1 MAKKKAPRRWL
12 ARWAAAAG
20 CLALGAAAGFG
31 AYMVQPRTYTATTA
45 VLVLPTFAGYESD
58 VSGSATNSA
67 VAIETEAELAHS
79 ASVAASAA
87 GQLGG
92 RMTPGELLSATT
104 VSVPTNSTVLQI
116 QVVADE
122 AELARDASAAVA
134 DVYLQRRVD
143 AAKAQN
149 EGVVETLNTSKSTLT
164 QRLQENAA
172 ALQSV
177 GANDV
182 GGRALLESE
191 RGVLV
196 SQIAD
201 INSRLVSL
209 QSGVTTGG
217 EVITEAATPS
227 RPTSPNLW
235 INLGAGLIVGGTAAA
250 GLLLLLDR
258 RDRLHAQQSSRMAA
272 ARSLGSLG
280 VGADPAAELARNK
293 AAAVSRICT
302 EIDEFPGA
310 PGPTVCVGLG
320 DPELVTGLVAM
331 LNTSWAGDRGGSVL
345 VIPNST
351 GLASTVVPHGAG
363 LADALRTD
371 RPVTDVLERRP
382 GAATAVLGPGLGTS
396 ALAPS
401 VMRSRLSSLWE
412 DLEHEIGGVVI
423 DLLPPLGTVEAQSIL
438 RTAGRIV
445 IVNTAEAPEGDEI
458 AAVFED
464 LDYLALSHLIVGAIE
479 ARPETAEE
487 RADLEPAGV
496 QQRPAETKPAVSV
509 PAPARGGLLR
519 RAKSPKAADRP
530 AAAAPP
536 EASAENR
543 DTGDSATD
551 AAPVRTGRGE

>member
-1 MAKKKAPRRWL
+1 
-12 ARWAAAAG
+12 
-20 CLALGAAAGFG
+20 
-31 AYMVQPRTYTATTA
+31 
-45 VLVLPTFAGYESD
+45 
-58 VSGSATNSA
+58 
-67 VAIETEAELAHS
+67 
-79 ASVAASAA
+79 
-87 GQLGG
+87 
-92 RMTPGELLSATT
+92 MTPGELLSATT
-104 VSVPTNSTVLQI
+104 VNVPTNSTVLQI
-116 QVVADE
+116 QVVAGE
-122 AELARDASAAVA
+122 AELARDASKAVA

-149 EGVVETLNTSKSTLT
+149 EGVIETLNTSKTTLT

-182 GGRALLESE
+182 GGKALLESE

-201 INSRLVSL
+201 LNSRMVSL
-209 QSGVTTGG
+209 QSGVTKGG

-272 ARSLGSLG
+272 ARSLGSLS
-280 VGADPAAELARNK
+280 VGTDPGAELARNK
-293 AAAVSRICT
+293 AAAVTRICT

-345 VIPNST
+345 VVPNSA
-351 GLASTVVPHGAG
+351 GLPSAAVPHGAG

-401 VMRSRLSSLWE
+401 VMRSRLTSLWE
-412 DLEHEIGGVVI
+412 DLEHEVGGVVI

-464 LDYLALSHLIVGAIE
+464 LDFLALSHLIVGAVE
-479 ARPETAEE
+479 ARPETSEDRDE
-487 RADLEPAGV
+487 VGCCVDPSRRRAPPRQWARPGRSPR
-496 QQRPAETKPAVSV
+496 QRSPAV
-509 PAPARGGLLR
+509 PPPPMWTLTAQQPTRPRCG
-519 RAKSPKAADRP
+519 P
-530 AAAAPP
+530 AAA
-536 EASAENR
+536 S
-543 DTGDSATD
+543 D
-551 AAPVRTGRGE
+551 ARLVGAR